1 MYYTKLGK
9 LFGNVPFIFKANGT
23 NAWFPGQI
31 AVALMTACVLKRF
44 ERHRTAGCGQGY
56 YLYAVWKTW
65 PGQFWGGQ
73 CVEFPDCVTR
83 VIRLTKLRLGGG
95 EKKFFCLF
103 VFKGEKSSLL
113 EATSSAGCSIPNR
126 ETLFQKVGSINKP
139 RRRLGEGAEAAQLH
153 RGLCPP
159 ACDNWMLLETRVCRH
174 KDVTV
179 FQTNCIFNYDVL
191 KKKWNLEKLVCW
203 GF

>member
-1 MYYTKLGK
+1 MTLFDPSNNEALFLNYIWGDFCFVFCAFFKKKKTCLVYYTKLGK

-44 ERHRTAGCGQGY
+44 ERHRTAGCGQCY

-83 VIRLTKLRLGGG
+83 VIRLTKLKLGRGG
-95 EKKFFCLF
+95 EKVLLF
-103 VFKGEKSSLL
+103 VCFLRGKKQPSGSHFLSWLL
-113 EATSSAGCSIPNR
+113 HP
-126 ETLFQKVGSINKP
+126 
-139 RRRLGEGAEAAQLH
+139 
-153 RGLCPP
+153 
-159 ACDNWMLLETRVCRH
+159 
-174 KDVTV
+174 
-179 FQTNCIFNYDVL
+179 
-191 KKKWNLEKLVCW
+191 
-203 GF
+203 